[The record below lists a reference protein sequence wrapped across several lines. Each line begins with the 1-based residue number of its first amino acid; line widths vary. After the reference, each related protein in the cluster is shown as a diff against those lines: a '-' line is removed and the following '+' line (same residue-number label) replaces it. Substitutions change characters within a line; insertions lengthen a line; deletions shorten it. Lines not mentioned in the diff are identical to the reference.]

1 MNKQAIKTI
10 NLARGPL
17 AAPFVKVWRQQPRQA
32 LNLKMMKFLI
42 LLSLVLTG
50 GIFLVPQQK
59 NIEGTWILDTEGK
72 KCEVTIVRIQMREGY
87 FTGTLD
93 IPEQEVFDKPVS
105 VKVDKDSVK
114 IIFDDQGACYINAA
128 IKNSLLAGT
137 SVVSGEAT
145 PVRFYRVAT
154 AK

>member
-1 MNKQAIKTI
+1 MPK
-10 NLARGPL
+10 
-17 AAPFVKVWRQQPRQA
+17 
-32 LNLKMMKFLI
+32 
-42 LLSLVLTG
+42 
-50 GIFLVPQQK
+50 QK

-105 VKVDKDSVK
+105 IKVDKDRVR
-114 IIFDDQGACYINAA
+114 IIFDEQGACYINAA
-128 IKNSLLAGT
+128 IKNSLLVGT

-145 PVRFYRVAT
+145 PVRFYRAAP

>member
-1 MNKQAIKTI
+1 
-10 NLARGPL
+10 
-17 AAPFVKVWRQQPRQA
+17 
-32 LNLKMMKFLI
+32 MKFLI

-50 GIFLVPQQK
+50 GIFLLPKQK

-72 KCEVTIVRIQMREGY
+72 KCEVTVIRIQTSEG
-87 FTGTLD
+87 FFVGTLD
-93 IPEQEVFDKPVS
+93 IPEQQVFDQPVS

-114 IIFDDQGACYINAA
+114 IIFDEPGTCYVKAA
-128 IKNSLLAGT
+128 VSDSLLVGR

-145 PVRFYRVAT
+145 RVRFYRAAN